1 MVRQVRVAPDRSVK
15 VIEGARVPRMRRGP
29 FLDRLAGVTDG
40 LRGLPDVQTP
50 RATARLARI
59 ERWAGVQNSR
69 MSSHY
74 APLVCELQGLRQRL
88 EIAHALQT
96 RRVDEARSALKELL
110 VAGPES
116 GPVLGESA
124 LPDRL
129 VATRRRR
136 EFDRAVQSL
145 RSRIAVAED
154 ELAAT
159 EQFAAACATALEAM
173 QEQWNADIERI
184 AATAGRRRAK
194 YLAGVTWSHPDR
206 AAVVAAFTQ
215 PTSADDYE
223 QLHLVTTEETA

>member
-1 MVRQVRVAPDRSVK
+1 
-15 VIEGARVPRMRRGP
+15 MRRGP
-29 FLDRLAGVTDG
+29 FLDRLAGLTDG

-59 ERWAGVQNSR
+59 ERWASGQNSLL
-69 MSSHY
+69 SSYY

-88 EIAHALQT
+88 EIAHGLQT
-96 RRVDEARSALKELL
+96 RRVDEVRSGMKELL
-110 VAGPES
+110 AAGPES
-116 GPVLGESA
+116 GPLLGESA
-124 LPDRL
+124 LPAQL

-136 EFDRAVQSL
+136 EFERAVQSL
-145 RSRIAVAED
+145 RSRIAKAED

-159 EQFAAACATALEAM
+159 EQFAAACVTSLEAM
-173 QEQWNADIERI
+173 QQQWNAGIEKI

-206 AAVVAAFTQ
+206 AAVVAAFAQ
-215 PTSADDYE
+215 PEAADDYE